1 MSKKRVFITGAGG
14 TVGRAISRHLVQRGY
29 QVVGF
34 GLGEQYYQ
42 RSKFFETLCDTGA
55 FSFEIGSILDRL
67 AVTMAMRGA
76 DSVIH
81 LAAMTGGRKTE
92 SQKLRCFDINVNGTG
107 HVLAAAASVGV
118 RRFLMVSSSA
128 VYGEPSSNPV
138 NEAALP
144 APRNTYGISKLAAEE
159 LTKGYAQLSSSLEY
173 TIVRLFNTY
182 GDDAQGGIAL
192 NAFATRVCNGFP
204 PIVHGDGSLRR
215 CYIHADDVA
224 RAFAEML
231 EQPVAANRLYNIG
244 NPRQVFTLRELADK
258 VIDVLAPRS
267 GLATVTGDGQTANT
281 DIREMV
287 ADIGRAC
294 SELHFAPQVTV
305 EEGLRRM
312 LPQQID

>member
-1 MSKKRVFITGAGG
+1 MSARRVFITGAGG
-14 TVGRAISRHLVQRGY
+14 TVGRAVSRFLIQRGY

-42 RSKFFETLCDTGA
+42 RSKFFETLRDTGA

-107 HVLAAAASVGV
+107 HVLAAATSVGV

-128 VYGEPSSNPV
+128 VYGEPSRNPV
-138 NEAALP
+138 NEAALT

-159 LTKGYAQLSSSLEY
+159 LTTGYAQLTSGLEY

-182 GDDAQGGIAL
+182 GDDAEGGIAL
-192 NAFATRVCNGFP
+192 NAFATRVSSGLA

-215 CYIHADDVA
+215 CYVHADDVA
-224 RAFAEML
+224 QAFAKIL

-244 NPRQVFTLRELADK
+244 NPQQVFTLKELADK
-258 VIDVLAPRS
+258 VINILAPRS
-267 GLATVTGDGQTANT
+267 GLTTSVGDATAAST

-287 ADIGRAC
+287 ADIGRAR
-294 SELHFAPQVTV
+294 SELNFLPQVTLD
-305 EEGLRRM
+305 EGLRRM
-312 LPQQID
+312 LAQRTN